1 MEEFEQEDGISLLDI
16 IKLMFSRKLLLLII
30 TVSIGLVGTIAILF
44 GVNNIRSKYVSEFR
58 YSDQN
63 LNDGKY
69 IDGAVFNYGELLTSS
84 NLVRIKASNSKFDS
98 IDITKLI
105 ESNGISINRTVEEK
119 DNVITDIYYSIV
131 AEKKYFS
138 SKNQAKEFIEAI
150 ANTALENNTNKVKY
164 LDYDTNLTSFK
175 SATTLDSKV
184 RFLKSQYEFIET
196 SYDNLMSLY
205 NNCVIQS
212 KNKSLAAY
220 VSEFK
225 NAFSL
230 QNSVD
235 TLYGNLLKN
244 AYVLDYDNRIE
255 EYEAI
260 YNTYLSLYESKNSKI
275 NELKTLINDT
285 IQTIPDAKLTRYY
298 EEIIKTSNEKRE
310 CQEMAIYYANVLGK
324 IDPSDPTYVER
335 ATQAESEEFDK
346 DVIAVKNKLVEY
358 TNVLKDVETEILT
371 DNNNVYYSKTNVI
384 YVTENINFIIAVAA
398 SLVIGFVVGCI
409 TNVILD
415 HNKLTNKPSKKE
427 EDAE

>member
-30 TVSIGLVGTIAILF
+30 TVSIGLIGTIAILF
-44 GVNNIRSKYVSEFR
+44 GVNNLKSKYVSEFR

-84 NLVRIKASNSKFDS
+84 NLVRIKASDSKFDS

-105 ESNGISINRTVEEK
+105 ESNGISINRTVVEK
-119 DNVITDIYYSIV
+119 ENVITDIYYSIV

-138 SKNQAKEFIEAI
+138 SENQAKEFIGAI

-184 RFLKSQYEFIET
+184 RFLRSQYEFIET

-205 NNCVIQS
+205 NNCVIKS
-212 KNKSLAAY
+212 KNKSLTAY

-225 NAFSL
+225 NAFDL

-244 AYVLDYDNRIE
+244 AYVLDYDNRID

-260 YNTYLSLYESKNSKI
+260 YNTYLTLYESKNSKI
-275 NELKTLINDT
+275 NELNTLINDT

-298 EEIIKTSNEKRE
+298 EEIIKTSNQKRE
-310 CQEMAIYYANVLGK
+310 CQEMATYYANVLGK

-335 ATQAESEEFDK
+335 ATQAESEAFDRE
-346 DVIAVKNKLVEY
+346 ITSLKNKLVEY
-358 TNVLKDVETEILT
+358 TNILKDVETEILT

-384 YVTENINFIIAVAA
+384 YITGNINIIIAVAA
-398 SLVIGFVVGCI
+398 SLVIGFVVGCV
-409 TNVILD
+409 TNIILD
-415 HNKLTNKPSKKE
+415 HNKLINKPLKKE